1 MDDEDSWDQH
11 NVASLASNPIPPR
24 KQQQRLSLGPA
35 AKEEEDLFHLPGH
48 LAEAAK
54 KGSVALLAAAA
65 AEVGHDDD
73 DDDDDGMTTIGLTP
87 SALPVPLTPKHRVR
101 KLLSETERSAA
112 ATHKVDKDVD
122 ADEVVDA
129 TIAITV
135 AKAVAEEARKG
146 KEAQTRALAAQGA
159 QAARLH
165 KEKLQEALQ
174 AQHAALYEQ
183 MLQGTLPPPRQAT
196 WSEALTDVLPG
207 AKSLFD
213 IFGAETH
220 SQAGSQARSQARSH
234 RVNEAATVVPAA
246 SAQWQQEKAALEARL
261 RLAEERAKVAEAKA
275 ESSALALIEARGRQT
290 VAASRA
296 SVAQLALNTALRE
309 AQGGGNGGESAL
321 LSEPLAYAHTS
332 YAGSISSSK
341 TITKTTSAS
350 PPPPISAPNAALP
363 GAHRHLS
370 SALPRQ
376 PKAARQYAVSQPF
389 SERPS
394 QHTSSPLKNT
404 SSCTSS
410 GTSSS
415 SMHSQPS
422 QQLSTYGMAALH
434 TDFVNDFEHG
444 RSSSS
449 SRPHGAS
456 AAPHEEELESPPAD
470 ELDDE
475 LPASSGLSLADL
487 LADMEEKTMKAAGL
501 SPPAGIKHLVGV
513 DVGVAVLL
521 PGMRT
526 QLDEAPP
533 PVMAPVAMHL
543 ASGST
548 TDETTDELAGEGRE
562 LTMDRNLPAGRS
574 IADIDW

>member
-65 AEVGHDDD
+65 AEVDHDDDD

-87 SALPVPLTPKHRVR
+87 SALPVPLMPEHRVR

-122 ADEVVDA
+122 ADEVDVDA

-220 SQAGSQARSQARSH
+220 SQAGSQFRSQARSH

-321 LSEPLAYAHTS
+321 LSAPLAYAHTS
-332 YAGSISSSK
+332 YAGIISSSK

-350 PPPPISAPNAALP
+350 PPSPISAPNAALP
-363 GAHRHLS
+363 AHRHLS

-376 PKAARQYAVSQPF
+376 PKAASQYAVSQPF

-394 QHTSSPLKNT
+394 AQHTSSPLKNT

-410 GTSSS
+410 CTSSS

-434 TDFVNDFEHG
+434 TDFVSDFEHG
-444 RSSSS
+444 RSRSS

-456 AAPHEEELESPPAD
+456 AAPHEDELESPPAD

-526 QLDEAPP
+526 QLDEAP
-533 PVMAPVAMHL
+533 VMAPVAML

-562 LTMDRNLPAGRS
+562 LTMDRNLAAARS

>member
-1 MDDEDSWDQH
+1 M
-11 NVASLASNPIPPR
+11 
-24 KQQQRLSLGPA
+24 
-35 AKEEEDLFHLPGH
+35 
-48 LAEAAK
+48 
-54 KGSVALLAAAA
+54 
-65 AEVGHDDD
+65 
-73 DDDDDGMTTIGLTP
+73 
-87 SALPVPLTPKHRVR
+87 HRVR

-309 AQGGGNGGESAL
+309 AQGGGNG
-321 LSEPLAYAHTS
+321 
-332 YAGSISSSK
+332 
-341 TITKTTSAS
+341 
-350 PPPPISAPNAALP
+350 
-363 GAHRHLS
+363 
-370 SALPRQ
+370 
-376 PKAARQYAVSQPF
+376 
-389 SERPS
+389 
-394 QHTSSPLKNT
+394 
-404 SSCTSS
+404 
-410 GTSSS
+410 
-415 SMHSQPS
+415 
-422 QQLSTYGMAALH
+422 
-434 TDFVNDFEHG
+434 
-444 RSSSS
+444 
-449 SRPHGAS
+449 
-456 AAPHEEELESPPAD
+456 
-470 ELDDE
+470 
-475 LPASSGLSLADL
+475 
-487 LADMEEKTMKAAGL
+487 DMEEKTMKAAGL

>member
-65 AEVGHDDD
+65 AEVDHDDD

-87 SALPVPLTPKHRVR
+87 SALPVPLTPKHRVH

-122 ADEVVDA
+122 ADEVDVDA

-220 SQAGSQARSQARSH
+220 SQAGSQFRSQARSH
-234 RVNEAATVVPAA
+234 RVNEAAAVVPAA

-296 SVAQLALNTALRE
+296 SVAQLALNTALIE
-309 AQGGGNGGESAL
+309 AQGGANG
-321 LSEPLAYAHTS
+321 
-332 YAGSISSSK
+332 
-341 TITKTTSAS
+341 
-350 PPPPISAPNAALP
+350 
-363 GAHRHLS
+363 
-370 SALPRQ
+370 
-376 PKAARQYAVSQPF
+376 
-389 SERPS
+389 
-394 QHTSSPLKNT
+394 
-404 SSCTSS
+404 
-410 GTSSS
+410 
-415 SMHSQPS
+415 
-422 QQLSTYGMAALH
+422 
-434 TDFVNDFEHG
+434 
-444 RSSSS
+444 
-449 SRPHGAS
+449 
-456 AAPHEEELESPPAD
+456 
-470 ELDDE
+470 
-475 LPASSGLSLADL
+475 
-487 LADMEEKTMKAAGL
+487 DMEEKTMKAAGL

-526 QLDEAPP
+526 QLDEAP
-533 PVMAPVAMHL
+533 VMAPVAML

-562 LTMDRNLPAGRS
+562 LTMDRNLAAARS

>member
-1 MDDEDSWDQH
+1 MDDDDSWDQH

-54 KGSVALLAAAA
+54 KGSVALLAAAT
-65 AEVGHDDD
+65 AEVDHDDD

-112 ATHKVDKDVD
+112 ATHEVDKDVD
-122 ADEVVDA
+122 ADEVTA
-129 TIAITV
+129 TVAITV

-213 IFGAETH
+213 IFGAEAH

-234 RVNEAATVVPAA
+234 RVDEAATVVPAA

-296 SVAQLALNTALRE
+296 SVAQLALNTALIE
-309 AQGGGNGGESAL
+309 AQGGANGGESAL
-321 LSEPLAYAHTS
+321 LSAPLAYAHTS
-332 YAGSISSSK
+332 YADITSSK

-350 PPPPISAPNAALP
+350 PPKPISAPDSALP
-363 GAHRHLS
+363 AHRHLS
-370 SALPRQ
+370 SALPWQ

-389 SERPS
+389 SERLS

-410 GTSSS
+410 S
-415 SMHSQPS
+415 SMHSQHS

-456 AAPHEEELESPPAD
+456 AAPHEEEFESPPAD
-470 ELDDE
+470 ELDEHE

-526 QLDEAPP
+526 QLDEAP
-533 PVMAPVAMHL
+533 VMAPVAMGAML
-543 ASGST
+543 ASDST

-562 LTMDRNLPAGRS
+562 LTMDRNLAAARS